1 MSSLHN
7 PLALLSPLFPKM
19 RLLFLLHS
27 VCKLPQKVSF
37 WLSSKSFTSFSESL
51 RKKLLK
57 KWLDFLCRFSTT
69 VFYYSSAMTTPLKE
83 VECITTKAI
92 TRQLAAEHL
101 LLAYKWGWRKPYHDF
116 WGFPHHAWQY
126 DSTFKQMFPLPKKAY
141 QQVRKVYLKMSA
153 LGVNWTQH
161 SLRTQISIISR

>member
-1 MSSLHN
+1 
-7 PLALLSPLFPKM
+7 M
-19 RLLFLLHS
+19 RLLFLLHN

-37 WLSSKSFTSFSESL
+37 HCLKSFTITFLVEFYESL
-51 RKKLLK
+51 TKELLK
-57 KWLDFLCRFSTT
+57 KWWDFLSRISTT

-101 LLAYKWGWRKPYHDF
+101 LAYKWGLRRKPYHDF
-116 WGFPHHAWQY
+116 WGFPHAWQY
-126 DSTFKQMFPLPKKAY
+126 DSTFKQMFPFLKKAY